1 MNVTITIDD
10 ELCGQARHHAL
21 AKGKPLSGWLAGL
34 VRKGVGKASVPVAT
48 TLLDLL
54 RVDAASDVLLKIPA
68 LKYLPQPANFVAD
81 RLAV

>member
-1 MNVTITIDD
+1 
-10 ELCGQARHHAL
+10 
-21 AKGKPLSGWLAGL
+21 
-34 VRKGVGKASVPVAT
+34 VGKASVPVAT

-68 LKYLPQPANFVAD
+68 LKYLPQPANFVAN